1 MSANAIGSFRPA
13 DIRNIV
19 LVGHTGAGKTTL
31 AEAILHRCGA
41 ITRMGSVEAATTISD
56 HDPESRAHKISTGS
70 TLLFAMHEGREIN
83 LIDTPGAPEL
93 FGQALAALPAVETAV
108 IVVNAAS
115 GIELGTRR
123 LFHAAGEL
131 GLARMI
137 VVNKIDLAMD
147 SLPALVEELRDT
159 FGPEVH
165 CINLPTGGGA
175 DVIDCF
181 DHEAGEADFGSVADV
196 HREMLESTIEID
208 DAAVERY
215 LAGEQIDLASL
226 RRYFIE
232 SMNQGHVVPVL
243 FTSAPREVGIDDLLH
258 ILVEEA
264 PSPENARPRRVRKG
278 GELIEVPCDPD
289 QPLLAQVFKVT
300 TDPYLGKLGMLRI
313 LQGRL
318 DASTQFV
325 CASEKKPHRAGHV
338 LKVEGRDHPEME
350 SVAYAGDIVALAKVE
365 DIHVDQIL
373 RAPGSSNDY
382 EVIRPRYP
390 QPMYS
395 LAVMPENKNDEVKL
409 SAALTQLCEEDPTLS
424 QHFDP
429 QTHEL
434 VISGLGE
441 LHLRIAME
449 KLENRFRVPV
459 TSKQPRISYRETI
472 TAAAEGHYR
481 HKKQTGGAGQFGEV
495 FLRIEPLPRGA
506 GFEFV
511 NDVFGGAIP
520 HQFISSVEKGI
531 HDAMVQGPLAGYQV
545 QDVRVV
551 LTDGKSHSVDSKDI
565 AFRTAG
571 KFAFRDAFEKAR
583 GVLLEPVVALEITV
597 PESSVGDITADL
609 KTRRGRVVGVD
620 LARAGGMAL
629 IQAQAPLSE
638 LSQYSGQLRGLTAGQ
653 ASFVMEPSHYDY
665 VPPTVQKKI
674 IAAHGERTQTDEE

>member
-1 MSANAIGSFRPA
+1 MSAIGSYRPA

-41 ITRMGSVEAATTISD
+41 ITRMGSVEAATTTSD
-56 HDPESRAHKISTGS
+56 FDPESRAHKISTGS

-108 IVVNAAS
+108 IVVNAAA

-123 LFHAAGEL
+123 LFHAAGEM

-137 VVNKIDLAMD
+137 VVNKIDLAME
-147 SLPALVEELRDT
+147 SLPALIEELREA
-159 FGPEVH
+159 FGPEIH

-181 DHEAGEADFGSVADV
+181 DQDAGDADFGKVADV
-196 HREMLESTIEID
+196 HREMLESTIEVD

-215 LAGEQIDLASL
+215 LGGEQIDLASL
-226 RRYFIE
+226 RNYFIE
-232 SMNQGHVVPVL
+232 AMNRGHVVPVL

-264 PSPENARPRRVRKG
+264 PSPADARPRRLRQD

-289 QPLLAQVFKVT
+289 KPLLAQVFKVT

-318 DASTQFV
+318 DANTQFV
-325 CASEKKPHRAGHV
+325 CASEKKSHKAGHV

-365 DIHVDQIL
+365 EIHVDQIL
-373 RAPGSSNDY
+373 RAPGTANNY
-382 EVIRPRYP
+382 EPVKPKYP
-390 QPMYS
+390 QPMFS
-395 LAVMPENKNDEVKL
+395 LAIAPSNRNDEVKL
-409 SAALTQLCEEDPTLS
+409 SAALTQLCEEDPTLTS
-424 QHFDP
+424 HYDP

-441 LHLRIAME
+441 LHLRITME

-459 TSKQPRISYRETI
+459 TAKQPRIAYRETI

-495 FLRIEPLPRGA
+495 FLRIEPMARGA

-520 HQFISSVEKGI
+520 HQFISSCEKGI
-531 HDAMVQGPLAGYQV
+531 QDALAIGPLAGCEV

-551 LTDGKSHSVDSKDI
+551 LTDGKSHAVDSKDV
-565 AFRTAG
+565 AFRTAA

-597 PESSVGDITADL
+597 PERSVGDITADL

-620 LARAGGMAL
+620 LAKAGGMAV
-629 IQAQAPLSE
+629 IRAQAPLSE
-638 LSQYSGQLRGLTAGQ
+638 LSQYSGQLRGLTQGQ
-653 ASFVMEPSHYDY
+653 ASFVMEPAHYDY
-665 VPPTVQKKI
+665 VPPLLQKKI
-674 IAAHGERTQTDEE
+674 VAAHSPKKEASDEE

>member
-1 MSANAIGSFRPA
+1 MSEVGSFRPA

-41 ITRMGSVEAATTISD
+41 ITRMGSVEEATTISD
-56 HDPESRAHKISTGS
+56 YEPEARAHRISTGS
-70 TLLFAMHEGREIN
+70 TLLFATHQDREVN

-93 FGQALAALPAVETAV
+93 VGQALAALPAAETAV
-108 IVVNAAS
+108 IVVNAAA
-115 GIELGTRR
+115 GVELGTRR
-123 LFHAAGEL
+123 LFHAAGEM

-137 VVNKIDLAMD
+137 VVNKIDLALD
-147 SLPALVEELRDT
+147 SLPALLEELRET
-159 FGPEVH
+159 FGPELH
-165 CINLPTGGGA
+165 CINLPSGGGS

-181 DHEAGEADFGSVADV
+181 DQDAGTADFGSVADV
-196 HREMLESTIEID
+196 HREMLESTIEVD

-215 LAGEQIDLASL
+215 LAGDPIDLVTL
-226 RRYFIE
+226 RRYFVE

-264 PSPENARPRRVRKG
+264 PIPVTGRPRRVRHA
-278 GELIEVPCDPD
+278 GEVVEVPCDPD
-289 QPLLAQVFKVT
+289 KPLLAHVFKVA

-313 LQGRL
+313 LQGKL
-318 DASTQFV
+318 DAQTSFV
-325 CASEKKPHRAGHV
+325 CANEKRPHRAGHV
-338 LKVEGRDHPEME
+338 LKVEGRDHPELE
-350 SVAYAGDIVALAKVE
+350 SIAYAGDIVALAKVE

-373 RAPGSSNDY
+373 RTPGAPDHY
-382 EVIRPRYP
+382 EAFRPRYP
-390 QPMYS
+390 LPMYS
-395 LAVMPENKNDEVKL
+395 LAVMPQNRNDEVKL
-409 SAALTQLCEEDPTLS
+409 TAALAQLCEEDPTLS
-424 QHFDP
+424 SHYDA

-441 LHLRIAME
+441 LHLKIAME
-449 KLENRFRVPV
+449 KLESRFRVPV
-459 TSKQPRISYRETI
+459 AAKQPRIAYRETI
-472 TAAAEGHYR
+472 TAPAEGHYR

-495 FLRIEPLPRGA
+495 FLRVEPLPRGA
-506 GFEFV
+506 GYEFV

-531 HDAMVQGPLAGYQV
+531 QDAMATGPLAGYQV

-551 LTDGKSHSVDSKDI
+551 VTDGKTHAVDGKDV

-583 GVLLEPVVALEITV
+583 GVLLEPVVQLEITA
-597 PESSVGDITADL
+597 PERSVGDITADL
-609 KTRRGRVVGVD
+609 KTKRGRVVGVD

-629 IQAQAPLSE
+629 IHAQAPLAE
-638 LSQYSGQLRGLTAGQ
+638 LSQYSGQLRGLTSGQ

-665 VPPTVQKKI
+665 VPPAVQKKL
-674 IAAHGERTQTDEE
+674 ATSHGATRAEDED

>member
-1 MSANAIGSFRPA
+1 MSAIGSYRPA

-56 HDPESRAHKISTGS
+56 FDPESRAHKISTGS
-70 TLLFAMHEGREIN
+70 TLLFAMREGREIN

-108 IVVNAAS
+108 IVVNAMA

-137 VVNKIDLAMD
+137 VVNKIDLAMEH
-147 SLPALVEELRDT
+147 LPILVEELREA

-165 CINLPTGGGA
+165 CINLPTRGGA

-181 DHEAGEADFGSVADV
+181 DQEAGEADFGKVADV
-196 HREMLESTIEID
+196 HREMLESTIEVD

-215 LAGEQIDLASL
+215 LAGEAIDLVSL
-226 RRYFIE
+226 RKYFIE

-264 PSPENARPRRVRKG
+264 PSPADARPRRLRKD

-289 QPLLAQVFKVT
+289 KPLLAQVFKVT
-300 TDPYLGKLGMLRI
+300 TDAYLGKLGMLRI

-318 DASTQFV
+318 DANTQFV
-325 CASEKKPHRAGHV
+325 CAQEKKSHRAGHV

-365 DIHVDQIL
+365 EIHVDQIL
-373 RAPGSSNDY
+373 RAPGMQNHY
-382 EVIRPRYP
+382 EPVRPRYP

-395 LAVMPENKNDEVKL
+395 LAVMPQNRNDEVKL
-409 SAALTQLCEEDPTLS
+409 SAALTQLCEEDPTLES
-424 QHFDP
+424 HYDG

-459 TSKQPRISYRETI
+459 TAKQPRIAYRETI
-472 TAAAEGHYR
+472 TTAAEGHYR

-495 FLRIEPLPRGA
+495 FLRVEPLARGA
-506 GFEFV
+506 GYEFV

-531 HDAMVQGPLAGYQV
+531 QDALATGPLAGFQV

-551 LTDGKSHSVDSKDI
+551 LTDGKSHAVDSKDV

-597 PESSVGDITADL
+597 PERAVGDITADL

-629 IQAQAPLSE
+629 IRAQAPLSE
-638 LSQYSGQLRGLTAGQ
+638 LSQYSGQLRGLTSGQ

-665 VPPTVQKKI
+665 VPPMIQKKI
-674 IAAHGERTQTDEE
+674 VSAHGSSKTADDDE